1 MQCLLFTLSLM
12 HLCFMFHV
20 EFLYSYFN
28 HFWPQLAFL
37 KYCPAILLPVSD
49 LWKLCIVLQDH
60 DVDTMS
66 QNQ

>member
-1 MQCLLFTLSLM
+1 MFIIYSIFDA
-12 HLCFMFHV
+12 FMFHV

-28 HFWPQLAFL
+28 HFWSQLAFL

-49 LWKLCIVLQDH
+49 LWKLCVVLQDH